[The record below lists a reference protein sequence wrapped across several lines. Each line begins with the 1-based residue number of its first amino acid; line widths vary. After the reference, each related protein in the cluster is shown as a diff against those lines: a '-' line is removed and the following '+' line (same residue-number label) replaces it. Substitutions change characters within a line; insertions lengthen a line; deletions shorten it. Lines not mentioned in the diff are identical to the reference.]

1 MIFNI
6 ILVDKIRLGFAEIW
20 DYIRRFPALLE
31 KYDFQFA
38 IYECEF
44 LFVGLCKSAY
54 FTI

>member
-1 MIFNI
+1 MIFDI
-6 ILVDKIRLGFAEIW
+6 VLVDKIRCGFAEIW
-20 DYIRRFPALLE
+20 DYIRRFPTLLE
-31 KYDFQFA
+31 KCNFQFV